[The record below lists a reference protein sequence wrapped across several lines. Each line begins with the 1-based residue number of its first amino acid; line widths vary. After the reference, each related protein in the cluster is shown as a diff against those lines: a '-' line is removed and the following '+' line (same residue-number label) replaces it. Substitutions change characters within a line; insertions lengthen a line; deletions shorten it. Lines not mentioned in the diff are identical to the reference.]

1 MNKII
6 STYLFFYLL
15 FSNISFAQYFGIEG
29 STWHFSKV
37 NVAIF
42 MPGSL
47 NESYMH
53 IASSGDTTIHGKV
66 CNRLVNS
73 SPLWCSNEQGTKFTY
88 YANDSVFYYEP
99 AYDSFELLYD
109 MNASQG
115 ESWYIR
121 IPDDNDEDTISV
133 HVNFTDT
140 VTING
145 VQLKRLQVSYNTH
158 FDNMAPFSY
167 DSEII
172 ERIGDTHYLFNLL
185 PEWSYTCDEAIVT
198 GLRCYEDPNMPL
210 YNTGIASSCT
220 FQSYIGLDE
229 QEFTQLLV
237 YPNPAS
243 NTINLSIENRAE
255 VTYEIFDLL
264 GNLVASGQTYSEID
278 ISTLVSGSYLLMVQD
293 KGILRTGK
301 LQVIS

>member
-1 MNKII
+1 MTKII

-15 FSNISFAQYFGIEG
+15 FSNISFAQYFGIAG

-37 NVAIF
+37 NVATF

-47 NESYMH
+47 YE
-53 IASSGDTTIHGKV
+53 IPLLITSSGDSTIHGKV

-88 YANDSVFYYEP
+88 YSNDSVFYYEP

-109 MNASQG
+109 LNASQG

-121 IPDDNDEDTISV
+121 IPDYNDEDTISV

-145 VQLKRLQVSYNTH
+145 LQLKRLHVSYDTH

-172 ERIGDTHYLFNLL
+172 ERIGDTHYLFNLF

-198 GLRCYEDPNMPL
+198 GLRCYEDPNLPL
-210 YNTGIASSCT
+210 YTTGIASSCT

-229 QEFTQLLV
+229 KAFNQLIV
-237 YPNPAS
+237 FPNPAA
-243 NTINLSIENRAE
+243 NTVYLTMENAAQ

-264 GNLVASGQTYSEID
+264 GNLVASGQTNSEID
-278 ISTLVSGSYLLMVQD
+278 ICSLVSGSYVLMVQD
-293 KGILRTGK
+293 KGMLRTGK
-301 LQVIS
+301 IQVVR